1 MVLADAAHGQVGQF
15 RLGLE
20 QRELADVVQV
30 PAPSAPPP
38 ETPFPRSCRTGAA
51 AARQLPATVGSA
63 AGCGSWWVAGERA
76 ARTVAWRQGAD
87 GRQLALRF
95 VACGPSG

>member
-1 MVLADAAHGQVGQF
+1 VVLADAAHGQVGQF

-20 QRELADVVQV
+20 QRELADLVQV

-51 AARQLPATVGSA
+51 AARQLPATVSSA
-63 AGCGSWWVAGERA
+63 AGCGSW
-76 ARTVAWRQGAD
+76 
-87 GRQLALRF
+87 
-95 VACGPSG
+95 